1 MLLEKGPW
9 SDSLGALVH
18 GRGFYD
24 QFDSDFWENKY
35 RWCFDGDGGD
45 GGDGGADDADS
56 MDSGTGPGNDGLGG
70 GPSGGPSGSADDAD
84 SMDSGTGPGNDGLGG
99 GPSGGPSGGFGGG
112 FGDVSPGYGGPG
124 VEGDLGSP
132 GIDASPGYGGPGVE
146 GPASLGY
153 GFGPAMAEEPG
164 VFGSIRDAVLGPPEF
179 DPSKNFAYAKEY
191 GMPEETSLFDMA
203 VNTVL
208 GSPVSM
214 AVGTVLGGPLGL
226 GLGALANYAV
236 EEAFGPS
243 VATDTFG
250 NTLGISSNNAGLG
263 SAAMDA
269 VGIGSLSDSL
279 GSFSSSSSETSGP
292 GVGGAPDSSFSSSSS
307 ETSGPG
313 VGGAPDSSDLGSPAG
328 GDYAFLNQPLG
339 LAALSPST
347 VLGVADTTSLNDVTP
362 SWSPANFQQYSG
374 IGGLRNV

>member
-1 MLLEKGPW
+1 MIKKFDL
-9 SDSLGALVH
+9 SDIHNLARL
-18 GRGFYD
+18 
-24 QFDSDFWENKY
+24 ENKF
-35 RWCFDGDGGD
+35 WCFGGD
-45 GGDGGADDADS
+45 GGGGA
-56 MDSGTGPGNDGLGG
+56 GG
-70 GPSGGPSGSADDAD
+70 GGDSSADDAD
-84 SMDSGTGPGNDGLGG
+84 SMDSGTGPGNAGFG
-99 GPSGGPSGGFGGG
+99 GGPSGGFGGG

-153 GFGPAMAEEPG
+153 GFEAPEEEENSL
-164 VFGSIRDAVLGPPEF
+164 FGSLLN
-179 DPSKNFAYAKEY
+179 S
-191 GMPEETSLFDMA
+191 
-203 VNTVL
+203 VL

-214 AVGTVLGGPLGL
+214 AVGTVLGGPVGL
-226 GLGALANYAV
+226 GLGALANAGI

-250 NTLGISSNNAGLG
+250 NTLGISSNNEGLG

-279 GSFSSSSSETSGP
+279 GSLGSLG
-292 GVGGAPDSSFSSSSS
+292 SFSSSSS

-313 VGGAPDSSDLGSPAG
+313 VGGAPDSSDLGSLAG
-328 GDYAFLNQPLG
+328 GDDVFLNQPLG

-347 VLGVADTTSLNDVTP
+347 VLGVADTTNLNDVTP

>member
-1 MLLEKGPW
+1 MLLKKGPW

-24 QFDSDFWENKY
+24 QFDSGFWENKY

-45 GGDGGADDADS
+45 GGGDGEGGGGVDDSGEVGGPGESPDDAGPD
-56 MDSGTGPGNDGLGG
+56 DSGEVGG
-70 GPSGGPSGSADDAD
+70 YNSAASFDAISGA
-84 SMDSGTGPGNDGLGG
+84 
-99 GPSGGPSGGFGGG
+99 
-112 FGDVSPGYGGPG
+112 SPGYGGPG
-124 VEGDLGSP
+124 VEGDLGSV

-153 GFGPAMAEEPG
+153 GFEAPEEEENSF
-164 VFGSIRDAVLGPPEF
+164 FGSLLN
-179 DPSKNFAYAKEY
+179 S
-191 GMPEETSLFDMA
+191 
-203 VNTVL
+203 VL
-208 GSPVSM
+208 GSPVSALAG
-214 AVGTVLGGPLGL
+214 AVVGGPIGV

-250 NTLGISSNNAGLG
+250 NTLGISSNNEGLG
-263 SAAMDA
+263 SAARDA
-269 VGIGSLSDSL
+269 VGIGSLSGSLGSLGSL

-292 GVGGAPDSSFSSSSS
+292 GVGGDD
-307 ETSGPG
+307 
-313 VGGAPDSSDLGSPAG
+313 V
-328 GDYAFLNQPLG
+328 FLNQPLG

-347 VLGVADTTSLNDVTP
+347 VLGVADTTNLNDVTP

>member
-35 RWCFDGDGGD
+35 RWCFDGDGAD
-45 GGDGGADDADS
+45 GGDGEGSGGVNDSGEVGGPGESPDDAGPD
-56 MDSGTGPGNDGLGG
+56 DSGEVGG
-70 GPSGGPSGSADDAD
+70 YNSEASFDAISGA
-84 SMDSGTGPGNDGLGG
+84 
-99 GPSGGPSGGFGGG
+99 
-112 FGDVSPGYGGPG
+112 SPGYGGPG
-124 VEGDLGSP
+124 VEGDLGSV

-164 VFGSIRDAVLGPPEF
+164 VFGSIRNAVLGPPEF
-179 DPSKNFAYAKEY
+179 DPSKNFAYAQEY
-191 GMPEETSLFDMA
+191 GMPEETSFFDMA

-208 GSPVSM
+208 GTPVT
-214 AVGTVLGGPLGL
+214 AIAGALVGGPLGV
-226 GLGALANYAV
+226 GLGALANYGI
-236 EEAFGPS
+236 EQAFGPS

-250 NTLGISSNNAGLG
+250 NTLGISSNNQGLA
-263 SAAMDA
+263 SAATDA
-269 VGIGSLSDSL
+269 LGIASLSDSL
-279 GSFSSSSSETSGP
+279 GSLG
-292 GVGGAPDSSFSSSSS
+292 SFSSSSS

-328 GDYAFLNQPLG
+328 GDGVFLNQPLG

-347 VLGVADTTSLNDVTP
+347 VLGVADTTNLNDVTP